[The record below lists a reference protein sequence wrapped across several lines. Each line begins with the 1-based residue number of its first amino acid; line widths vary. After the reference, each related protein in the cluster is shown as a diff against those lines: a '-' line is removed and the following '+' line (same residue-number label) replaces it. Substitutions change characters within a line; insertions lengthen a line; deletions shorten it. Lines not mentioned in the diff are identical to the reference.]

1 MYVDQRREVTVA
13 ACTQFEDLI
22 RLNAAGGVDASERQ
36 TVEEHLARCAECTSE
51 ATASGE
57 AVALLAY
64 ALGPVP
70 PSELTRRRLMK
81 RVRARPGS
89 GQLRSRVALAL
100 VAAAFA
106 GLWLRDRGELSRV
119 RDELAQR
126 EAFYRDTLSRQEKKY
141 AVLRSPNLR
150 TVDLRGESQGAHLDA
165 RAFVDKDQ
173 RTWVVLSYQLPKLP
187 ADKDYELWFFNGEKP
202 VRAGILSQ
210 DPNEPTRIEVPE
222 NLPQITATAVTIEP
236 KGGLAAPSGP
246 VVMKGDL

>member
-1 MYVDQRREVTVA
+1 MS
-13 ACTQFEDLI
+13 ACTQFEDQI
-22 RLNAAGGVDASERQ
+22 RLSVAGGLDASEQ
-36 TVEEHLARCAECTSE
+36 GVLEEHLARCVGCAEE

-57 AVALLAY
+57 VVALLPF

-81 RVRARPGS
+81 RIRRGDKQPGRTYY
-89 GQLRSRVALAL
+89 LIAAVATLA
-100 VAAAFA
+100 AAAFA
-106 GLWLRDRGELSRV
+106 GLWLRERGEVSRV
-119 RDELAQR
+119 RDELATR
-126 EAFYRDTLSRQEKKY
+126 EAFYRQELSKQEKKY
-141 AVLRSPNLR
+141 AVLRSPNLK

-165 RAFVDKDQ
+165 RAFVDKDKH
-173 RTWVVLSYQLPKLP
+173 TWVVLSYQLPRLP
-187 ADKDYELWFFNGEKP
+187 ADKDYELWFFNGDKP

>member
-1 MYVDQRREVTVA
+1 VA

-22 RLNAAGGVDASERQ
+22 RLEAAGGVDASERQ
-36 TVEEHLARCAECTSE
+36 KLEEHLVGCTGCTAE

-57 AVALLAY
+57 VVALLAF
-64 ALGPVP
+64 ALGPVV
-70 PSELTRRRLMK
+70 PSDLARRRLLN
-81 RVRARPGS
+81 RIRAKPAGA
-89 GQLRSRVALAL
+89 SRTWLIAAMATL

-119 RDELAQR
+119 KDELAQR
-126 EAFYRDTLSRQEKKY
+126 EAFYRDELLRQEKKY

-150 TVDLRGESQGAHLDA
+150 TVDLRGQSQGGAHLDA
-165 RAFVDKDQ
+165 RAFVDKDKH
-173 RTWVVLSYQLPKLP
+173 TWVVLSYQLPKLP
-187 ADKDYELWFFNGEKP
+187 PDKDYELWFFNGDKP

-210 DPNEPTRIEVPE
+210 DPSEPTRIEVPE

>member
-1 MYVDQRREVTVA
+1 MA

-22 RLNAAGGVDASERQ
+22 RLEAAGGVDASERQ
-36 TVEEHLARCAECTSE
+36 KLEEHLVRCTGCTAE

-57 AVALLAY
+57 AVALLAL
-64 ALGPVP
+64 ALGPVT
-70 PSELTRRRLMK
+70 PSDLSRRRLLNRIRGAK
-81 RVRARPGS
+81 PAAT
-89 GQLRSRVALAL
+89 SRTWLIAAMATL
-100 VAAAFA
+100 VAAGFA
-106 GLWLRDRGELSRV
+106 GLWLRDRGELARV
-119 RDELAQR
+119 KDELAQR
-126 EAFYRDTLSRQEKKY
+126 EVFYRDELARQEKKY

-150 TVDLRGESQGAHLDA
+150 TVDLRGQSQGAHLDA

-187 ADKDYELWFFNGEKP
+187 PDKDYELWFFNGDKP

-210 DPNEPTRIEVPE
+210 DPSEPTRIEVPA

-236 KGGLAAPSGP
+236 KGGLAAPTGP